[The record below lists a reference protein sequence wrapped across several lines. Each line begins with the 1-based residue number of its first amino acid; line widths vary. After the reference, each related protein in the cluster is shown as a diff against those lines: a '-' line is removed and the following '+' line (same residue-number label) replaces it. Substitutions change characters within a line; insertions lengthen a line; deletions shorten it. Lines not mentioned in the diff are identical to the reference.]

1 MIAIPEELDDMFK
14 YNDQGEMILK
24 ENASEEQKKVFE
36 QFLKDLEEGDT
47 SIILET

>member
-1 MIAIPEELDDMFK
+1 MIAIPEELDDMIE

-36 QFLKDLEEGDT
+36 QLLKDLDEGDT
-47 SIILET
+47 SIVFEP